1 MVGVSYCLKV
11 PETTYLN
18 SLSHEESRDMKVRKD
33 GRYTVIY
40 SCRCA
45 ALAAKPHIEDK
56 THFFFKLVCF
66 LQLPACN
73 VGVKPQTLFVT
84 TGQPQYDAEQYA
96 AVVLPVFSLLLWC
109 IT

>member
-45 ALAAKPHIEDK
+45 ALVAKPHIEDK

-84 TGQPQYDAEQYA
+84 TGQPQYDAEKYA